1 MQITVIGGGLSG
13 SEAAWQTAEA
23 GFHVKLIE
31 MRPMVQSPAHETDFL
46 GELICSNSLG
56 SSLPERASGMLKE
69 ELRMLNSLLLRIA
82 EETALPAGSALAVD
96 RTAFAEKITQTL
108 HNHPN
113 IEIIREEATAIPDGP
128 TIICTG
134 PLTSDAFSKS
144 IAAFTGND
152 NLFFYDAI
160 APIVNE
166 SSIDFSIAFH
176 ASRYDKGTN
185 EEGDYINCPM
195 NKEQYLT
202 FVDALITA
210 EKINIREFESEIK
223 SGVNAGAGQFFE
235 GCLPVEV
242 MASRGP
248 DTLAF
253 GPLTPRGLMHHT
265 DEKPYAIVQ
274 LRRDNLA
281 GSLYNLVGFQT
292 NLKFPAQKRVF
303 RMIPGLENAEFY
315 RYGQMHRNTFLYSPD
330 IITTTLQT
338 KKRED
343 LFIAGQLTGVEGYM
357 GNIATGLLAG
367 RNITHYLQC
376 KPLLT
381 LPETTMLGSLVYYI
395 THAAKKDFQPMKANF
410 GILPPHPK
418 KIRDKRKR
426 YLMYTERGLSDL
438 QAYMDKFNGDEN
450 ENN

>member
-13 SEAAWQTAEA
+13 SEAAWQAAEA
-23 GFHVKLIE
+23 GLQVKLME
-31 MRPMVQSPAHETDFL
+31 MRPIVQSPAHETDNF

-69 ELRMLNSLLLRIA
+69 ELRVLNSLLLRIA
-82 EETALPAGSALAVD
+82 EQTALPAGSALAVD

-108 HNHPN
+108 QNHPN
-113 IEIIREEATAIPDGP
+113 IEIIRKEATTIPDGP
-128 TIICTG
+128 AIICTG
-134 PLTSDAFSKS
+134 PLTSDTFSKS
-144 IAAFTGND
+144 IAAFTGNQ
-152 NLFFYDAI
+152 NLFFFDAI

-195 NKEQYLT
+195 NKEEYYA
-202 FVDALITA
+202 FVEALINA
-210 EKINIREFESEIK
+210 EKINIRDFESEIK
-223 SGVNAGAGQFFE
+223 SGVTAGADRFFE

-265 DEKPYAIVQ
+265 DKKPFAIVQ

-292 NLKFPAQKRVF
+292 NLKFPEQKRVF
-303 RMIPGLENAEFY
+303 RMIPGLQNAEFY
-315 RYGQMHRNTFLYSPD
+315 RYGQMHRNTFLYAPD
-330 IITTTLQT
+330 IIHPSLQT

-367 RNITHYLQC
+367 INMARFLQHM
-376 KPLLT
+376 PLFV
-381 LPETTMLGSLVYYI
+381 LPETTMLGSLVNYI
-395 THAAKKDFQPMKANF
+395 THASQKDFQPMKANF
-410 GILPPHPK
+410 GILPPHQK

-426 YLMYTERGLSDL
+426 YLMYTERGLGDL
-438 QAYMDKFNGDEN
+438 QAYLNAHSEDEN
-450 ENN
+450 ETI